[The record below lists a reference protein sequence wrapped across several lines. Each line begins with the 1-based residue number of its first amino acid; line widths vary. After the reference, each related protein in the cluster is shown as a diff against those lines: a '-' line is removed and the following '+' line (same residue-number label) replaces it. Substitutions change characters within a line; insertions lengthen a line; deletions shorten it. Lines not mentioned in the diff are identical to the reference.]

1 MLELIQAWL
10 QRPNFIAFA
19 ILFLWGLYITVAH
32 HNLIKKLIGLYLV
45 QTSVIFF
52 LVTTSAKTGATVPIL
67 FPDASFVGMETYVN
81 PLPHVLTLTAI
92 VVQVATLGVSLA
104 LVAAIYRHFGTL
116 NEDEILK
123 RLE

>member
-10 QRPNFIAFA
+10 QRPNFIAFV

-67 FPDASFVGMETYVN
+67 DASFVGIRT
-81 PLPHVLTLTAI
+81 
-92 VVQVATLGVSLA
+92 
-104 LVAAIYRHFGTL
+104 
-116 NEDEILK
+116 
-123 RLE
+123 